1 MKYLILVASL
11 IFCMAATAE
20 DESESDTPAKT
31 TKEDP
36 LRCER
41 FIKSSLKELK
51 NKLQDNCDLNKPFS
65 TSLAMNIGEEH
76 YMYCCHKKK

>member
-1 MKYLILVASL
+1 MKYLIIVASL
-11 IFCMAATAE
+11 ILCIAASAE
-20 DESESDTPAKT
+20 DESETTSKT